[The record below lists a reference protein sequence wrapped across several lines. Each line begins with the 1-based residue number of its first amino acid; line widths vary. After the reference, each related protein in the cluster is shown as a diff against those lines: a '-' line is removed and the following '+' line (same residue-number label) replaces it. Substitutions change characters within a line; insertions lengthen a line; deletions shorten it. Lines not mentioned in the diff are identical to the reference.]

1 MFVAPMA
8 TNALLNKAYDIVAS
22 NLGAVYLIM
31 GLLTLLFLLIL
42 AMSKYGNIVLGKK
55 DEKPEYGMFG
65 WSSMLFCSGIGASLV
80 LYGTTEWV
88 DYYLKP
94 PFDADPRS
102 GEAIAWASTYGMFHW
117 GIIGWSIYC
126 LPAVAV
132 GYSYHTRNSGS
143 LKTSTGCESV
153 LGNQKLARL
162 IDLIYMIALVGVLGA
177 GLGLTSPVV
186 SATITE
192 FFSID
197 QNLII
202 TVSCLLVCITIYSI
216 SLYFG
221 VEEGIQ
227 RLSKFCAYMALC
239 VLMYILIFGPTV
251 FLIKTS
257 FDSLIFMAKNF
268 LPMSLGPPPFGQSEF
283 SKAWTV
289 FMWAWFFGLG
299 PFVGIFIARISRGR
313 TIRTMILGT
322 LGYGTMGCSLFF
334 MVMGNN
340 AIYLET
346 NGVIP
351 IIDIWS
357 NESPA
362 VMAIRSISGMV
373 LGKWI
378 LPFVGI
384 FCLVFMATTFDSGA
398 YTLASSATKKMKAGE
413 NPEIWNR
420 IFWAFFIALL
430 PLALLIGAADSPDL
444 KGIDKLR
451 PFQTIVLLISPPL
464 LIVYIIMAV
473 GLMKSIFEDTKKKE
487 DGYKVQNS

>member
-1 MFVAPMA
+1 MA

-22 NLGAVYLIM
+22 NLGAIYLIM
-31 GLLTLLFLLIL
+31 GLLTLVFLLIL

-102 GEAIAWASTYGMFHW
+102 IEAIAWASTYGMFHW

-143 LKTSTGCESV
+143 LKTSTGCEAI
-153 LGNQKLARL
+153 LGSQGNGKLARL

-239 VLMYILIFGPTV
+239 VSVSYTHLTLPT
-251 FLIKTS
+251 
-257 FDSLIFMAKNF
+257 
-268 LPMSLGPPPFGQSEF
+268 
-283 SKAWTV
+283 KA
-289 FMWAWFFGLG
+289 
-299 PFVGIFIARISRGR
+299 
-313 TIRTMILGT
+313 
-322 LGYGTMGCSLFF
+322 
-334 MVMGNN
+334 
-340 AIYLET
+340 
-346 NGVIP
+346 
-351 IIDIWS
+351 
-357 NESPA
+357 
-362 VMAIRSISGMV
+362 
-373 LGKWI
+373 
-378 LPFVGI
+378 
-384 FCLVFMATTFDSGA
+384 
-398 YTLASSATKKMKAGE
+398 
-413 NPEIWNR
+413 
-420 IFWAFFIALL
+420 
-430 PLALLIGAADSPDL
+430 
-444 KGIDKLR
+444 
-451 PFQTIVLLISPPL
+451 
-464 LIVYIIMAV
+464 
-473 GLMKSIFEDTKKKE
+473 
-487 DGYKVQNS
+487 